1 MQLKKVLNKRKKEN
15 KMKDAQLTLLYFID
29 DNYKE
34 NLYKFRQDFR
44 LNKLPAA
51 MDKLI
56 RALYTNIM
64 DLVDD
69 YLDFKIE
76 F

>member
-1 MQLKKVLNKRKKEN
+1 
-15 KMKDAQLTLLYFID
+15 MKDAQLTLLYFID
-29 DNYKE
+29 ENYKE
-34 NLYKFRQDFR
+34 NLYKFRQDYK
-44 LNKLPAA
+44 LHKLPAA
-51 MDKLI
+51 IEELT
-56 RALYTNIM
+56 RNLYSNIM

>member
-1 MQLKKVLNKRKKEN
+1 
-15 KMKDAQLTLLYFID
+15 MKDAQLTLLYFID
-29 DNYKE
+29 ENYKE
-34 NLYKFRQDFR
+34 NLYKFRQDFK
-44 LNKLPAA
+44 LHKLPETIEELT
-51 MDKLI
+51 KN
-56 RALYTNIM
+56 LYSNIM

>member
-1 MQLKKVLNKRKKEN
+1 
-15 KMKDAQLTLLYFID
+15 MKDAQLTLLYFID

-51 MDKLI
+51 MDELI
-56 RALYTNIM
+56 RLLYSNIM

>member
-1 MQLKKVLNKRKKEN
+1 
-15 KMKDAQLTLLYFID
+15 MKDAQLTLLYFID
-29 DNYKE
+29 ENYKE
-34 NLYKFRQDFR
+34 NLYKFRQDYK
-44 LNKLPAA
+44 LHKLPAVIEE
-51 MDKLI
+51 LT
-56 RALYTNIM
+56 RNLYSNIM

>member
-1 MQLKKVLNKRKKEN
+1 
-15 KMKDAQLTLLYFID
+15 MKDAQLELLYYID

-51 MDKLI
+51 MDELI
-56 RALYTNIM
+56 RMLYTNIM

-76 F
+76 L

>member
-1 MQLKKVLNKRKKEN
+1 
-15 KMKDAQLTLLYFID
+15 MKDAQLTLLYYIE
-29 DNYKE
+29 DNYNE
-34 NLYKFRQDFR
+34 SLYNFRQDFK
-44 LNKLPAA
+44 LHKLPENI
-51 MDKLI
+51 DKLI
-56 RALYTNIM
+56 RMLYTNIM

>member
-1 MQLKKVLNKRKKEN
+1 
-15 KMKDAQLTLLYFID
+15 MKDAQLTLLYFID
-29 DNYKE
+29 DNYKD
-34 NLYKFRQDFR
+34 NLYNFIQDFK
-44 LNKLPAA
+44 LHKLPATIE
-51 MDKLI
+51 DLT
-56 RALYTNIM
+56 RNLYTNIM

>member
-1 MQLKKVLNKRKKEN
+1 
-15 KMKDAQLTLLYFID
+15 MKDAQLTLLYYID
-29 DNYKE
+29 ENYKE
-34 NLYKFRQDFR
+34 NLYKFRQDF
-44 LNKLPAA
+44 KLHKFPDA
-51 MDKLI
+51 MDELI
-56 RALYTNIM
+56 RNLYSNIM

>member
-1 MQLKKVLNKRKKEN
+1 
-15 KMKDAQLTLLYFID
+15 MKDAQLTLLYFID

-51 MDKLI
+51 MDELI
-56 RALYTNIM
+56 RMLYPH
-64 DLVDD
+64 
-69 YLDFKIE
+69 YGSC
-76 F
+76 

>member
-1 MQLKKVLNKRKKEN
+1 
-15 KMKDAQLTLLYFID
+15 MKDAQLTLLYFID

-34 NLYKFRQDFR
+34 NLYKFRQDFK
-44 LNKLPAA
+44 LHKLPVAIEELT
-51 MDKLI
+51 KN
-56 RALYTNIM
+56 LYSNIM

>member
-1 MQLKKVLNKRKKEN
+1 
-15 KMKDAQLTLLYFID
+15 MKDAQLTLLYYID
-29 DNYKE
+29 ENYKE
-34 NLYKFRQDFR
+34 NLYNFIQDFK
-44 LNKLPAA
+44 LHKLPAFIE
-51 MDKLI
+51 DLVKN
-56 RALYTNIM
+56 LYTNIL

>member
-1 MQLKKVLNKRKKEN
+1 MRRKKAPNKRKKEN
-15 KMKDAQLTLLYFID
+15 KMKDAQLTLLYYID
-29 DNYKE
+29 ENYKE

-51 MDKLI
+51 MDELI
-56 RALYTNIM
+56 RTLYTNIM

-76 F
+76 L

>member
-1 MQLKKVLNKRKKEN
+1 
-15 KMKDAQLTLLYFID
+15 MKDAQLTLHYYID
-29 DNYKE
+29 DNYKN
-34 NLYKFRQDFR
+34 NLYNFIQDFK

-51 MDKLI
+51 IEELI
-56 RALYTNIM
+56 KNLYSSIL

-69 YLDFKIE
+69 YLDFQIE